1 MARWICNDNPGFRSI
16 TWGIVWTLTAHGY
29 YGALVWERD
38 ANVSLPLEGFSYIS
52 HWRKEFPE
60 AYNKHTNTQDTIP
73 DHVCINVSTN
83 QFNLRL
89 PQSLKW
95 DRHWIPQGNLTG
107 SIHMTC
113 RGKMIYTH
121 TQTENNRAYISEK
134 HSSKTWWAGEAGYV
148 EQYSISISLQFF
160 IFPMRRHQLE
170 EYTGLLQYKLA
181 NNAEHHKKN
190 LEFCFVCF
198 LKKKKIVVAVRRL
211 QWKWMRP
218 TFRGIK
224 SRNIKLIIVYKN
236 VI

>member
-1 MARWICNDNPGFRSI
+1 MSLCPWRVSATYPIGGRNFQR
-16 TWGIVWTLTAHGY
+16 LT
-29 YGALVWERD
+29 
-38 ANVSLPLEGFSYIS
+38 I
-52 HWRKEFPE
+52 
-60 AYNKHTNTQDTIP
+60 NTQTQKIQFLIML
-73 DHVCINVSTN
+73 CINVSTN

-107 SIHMTC
+107 SIHMTY

-160 IFPMRRHQLE
+160 IFPMKRHQLE
-170 EYTGLLQYKLA
+170 EYTGLLHYKLA

-190 LEFCFVCF
+190 LDMYLCFCFVCF
-198 LKKKKIVVAVRRL
+198 
-211 QWKWMRP
+211 
-218 TFRGIK
+218 
-224 SRNIKLIIVYKN
+224 
-236 VI
+236 